1 MNVNS
6 GWLAGVARLAMPP
19 KLTKTQVK
27 TSASLLFNNLAANGK
42 HVAFVHG
49 SDVVIV
55 GDAAIAFGDASRSLA
70 KVSDKDSV
78 VHQVRWVEFGADE
91 FLCIASQR
99 GLQLYTADGKRVLH
113 SHPPPPGTADEPAFF
128 RGIAGVAA
136 ADANY
141 ICAGT
146 STGELHLIPQAGAT
160 FGQPIVLS
168 EGLVGAI
175 TDACGGSVPGEGLV
189 AAADASCKITAY
201 LVSAGGEIGLVC
213 QFENPGS
220 LCTSV
225 RMRRHWLL
233 AAHATGHVRIYDLRD
248 RALACVIGAHA
259 RWINALELH
268 PTKDLFATASEDA
281 HVSVWKIPDEQA
293 RPLKHVATLPLPDHV
308 LTGVAFCGGGGREL
322 VAATAYDVDYIS
334 AWALDA

>member
-1 MNVNS
+1 M
-6 GWLAGVARLAMPP
+6 
-19 KLTKTQVK
+19 
-27 TSASLLFNNLAANGK
+27 
-42 HVAFVHG
+42 
-49 SDVVIV
+49 
-55 GDAAIAFGDASRSLA
+55 
-70 KVSDKDSV
+70 
-78 VHQVRWVEFGADE
+78 HQVRWVEFGADE

-113 SHPPPPGTADEPAFF
+113 SHPPPPGTGDQPAFF

-233 AAHATGHVRIYDLRD
+233 AAHATGHV
-248 RALACVIGAHA
+248 ASTTC
-259 RWINALELH
+259 
-268 PTKDLFATASEDA
+268 ATARSRA
-281 HVSVWKIPDEQA
+281 SSAPTRGGSTRSSSTRRRTSSPPPPRTRTSPSGRSRRTSAPAQA
-293 RPLKHVATLPLPDHV
+293 RRHAAAARPRPHRRRLLRRRRPRARGGD
-308 LTGVAFCGGGGREL
+308 GVRRRLHLGVGARR
-322 VAATAYDVDYIS
+322 VR
-334 AWALDA
+334 

>member
-1 MNVNS
+1 
-6 GWLAGVARLAMPP
+6 MPP

-128 RGIAGVAA
+128 RVH
-136 ADANY
+136 
-141 ICAGT
+141 
-146 STGELHLIPQAGAT
+146 GEAP
-160 FGQPIVLS
+160 
-168 EGLVGAI
+168 
-175 TDACGGSVPGEGLV
+175 C
-189 AAADASCKITAY
+189 
-201 LVSAGGEIGLVC
+201 
-213 QFENPGS
+213 
-220 LCTSV
+220 
-225 RMRRHWLL
+225 
-233 AAHATGHVRIYDLRD
+233 
-248 RALACVIGAHA
+248 
-259 RWINALELH
+259 
-268 PTKDLFATASEDA
+268 
-281 HVSVWKIPDEQA
+281 
-293 RPLKHVATLPLPDHV
+293 
-308 LTGVAFCGGGGREL
+308 
-322 VAATAYDVDYIS
+322 
-334 AWALDA
+334 